1 MGRMLPD
8 VFTPTERQVLA
19 AAVVESA
26 TDERRILV
34 GSCHSDFC
42 PGDPKSDIQPA
53 SLTARKRTFVNVIQ
67 TALTAI
73 RPSTRNGEM
82 WDKAAIHRGLAERRV
97 QPRAAVHE
105 RPDRDREP

>member
-19 AAVVESA
+19 AALVESA

-42 PGDPKSDIQPA
+42 PGDPVPDVRGD
-53 SLTARKRTFVNVIQ
+53 TATAQKWTF
-67 TALTAI
+67 
-73 RPSTRNGEM
+73 
-82 WDKAAIHRGLAERRV
+82 IHQAQICRLW
-97 QPRAAVHE
+97 QL
-105 RPDRDREP
+105 